1 MGRKVAEHVIEL
13 PDSYEG
19 STDSEE
25 LGRGFGILWRAGGLE
40 GGSLYYHVS
49 RIKGGKWAVHR
60 DLVYACCVS
69 LTSWLISIATS
80 SFCYFVWLIILSCS
94 LFFIFF
100 NFFCF

>member
-40 GGSLYYHVS
+40 GGSVYYHVS
-49 RIKGGKWAVHR
+49 RIKGGKWVVHR
-60 DLVYACCVS
+60 GFGLYLLCISYLLVN
-69 LTSWLISIATS
+69 IN
-80 SFCYFVWLIILSCS
+80 CYFFFL
-94 LFFIFF
+94 LFCLFINPSTFAIFQFF
-100 NFFCF
+100 